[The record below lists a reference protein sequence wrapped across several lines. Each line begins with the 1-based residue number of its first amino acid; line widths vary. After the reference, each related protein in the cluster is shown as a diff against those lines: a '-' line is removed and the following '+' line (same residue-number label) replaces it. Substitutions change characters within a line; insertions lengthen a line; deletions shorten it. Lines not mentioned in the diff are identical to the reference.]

1 MGKLLKWSSNIVNHF
16 WHSNRTCNSN
26 VANLKVGAVRHCIS
40 AVFVTLLLLL
50 CQVKWTSVLHHVQNE
65 HEWLSGR
72 CDHKQLTGPPTDGDG
87 NELQYF
93 ARGEPA
99 LQALRKLVLDKKWLK
114 SLSYYTKFR
123 YMCI

>member
-16 WHSNRTCNSN
+16 WHSRRTCNSN
-26 VANLKVGAVRHCIS
+26 VANLKVGAVRHYIS
-40 AVFVTLLLLL
+40 AVFVTSLLLL

-65 HEWLSGR
+65 HEWLSER
-72 CDHKQLTGPPTDGDG
+72 CDHEQLTGPPTYGDG

-93 ARGEPA
+93 TRGEPA
-99 LQALRKLVLDKKWLK
+99 LQALHKLVLDKKWLE